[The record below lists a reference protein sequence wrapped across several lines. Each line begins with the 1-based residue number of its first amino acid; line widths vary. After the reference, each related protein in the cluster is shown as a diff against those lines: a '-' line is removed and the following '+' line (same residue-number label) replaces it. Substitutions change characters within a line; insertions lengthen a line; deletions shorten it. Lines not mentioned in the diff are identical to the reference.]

1 MVAGAGVAARLGYT
15 LAADKAG
22 LVMDDAIE
30 RKGRRTLGLHRAL
43 PPLFFLTP
51 VIVGIAPRLSPLF
64 LGLLAIALIATA
76 IRRGI
81 GLRALLQL
89 DAALAACLA
98 LSAYLFANALLAV
111 DQGEALGKAGI
122 FLGVILV
129 VFASARAI
137 PCLSASELR
146 RGALAFVTG
155 ALCAALYLLVE
166 ILTDGVLTR
175 GAMNFVAALKPATA
189 KHMGVVNGKVTR
201 LNLSEFNQNAAIVML
216 GFWPGVLILSALDAI
231 PRRIVLTAL
240 FAAALAVP
248 IALSE
253 HDSSQVALVLSPI
266 VFGLAWV
273 WRSGVTRAL
282 AILWCLCFA
291 LVIPLDLLAY
301 KQELH
306 LASWLPNSARARIII
321 WQYTA
326 ERALEHPWIGIGV
339 NSTPAV
345 KAMLKGSED
354 WPEGFVFKRTTGQ
367 HAHDI
372 FLQSWYEIGAIGVLL
387 AVIAGALIAL
397 RIGLLPL
404 LAQPYG
410 AACFMAVL
418 AIAAFA
424 WSMWQTW
431 FMCAIGLV
439 PVTLRMAAEAVDKS
453 RTAGAE
459 QSSRGSVMS
468 LEVGDKAPGFT
479 LPADGGGEISLS
491 DFKGKP
497 VVLYFYPKDDTPGC
511 TAEACA
517 FRDSIPDFSKVKAAV
532 IGISRDSVASHDK
545 FKKKFK
551 LPFPL
556 AADEDGKVCE
566 AYGVWT
572 EKSMYGKT
580 YMGIERST
588 FLVDGKGTIRGV
600 WRKVKVPGHVE
611 EVLEAIKGLK

>member
-1 MVAGAGVAARLGYT
+1 MA
-15 LAADKAG
+15 
-22 LVMDDAIE
+22 DAIE
-30 RKGRRTLGLHRAL
+30 AKKRRTLGLHLAL
-43 PPLFFLTP
+43 PPFFFAAPFVT
-51 VIVGIAPRLSPLF
+51 GIAPRLSPLF
-64 LGLLAIALIATA
+64 LGLLGIALVATA
-76 IRRGI
+76 IRRGTNW
-81 GLRALLQL
+81 RALLQL
-89 DAALAACLA
+89 DAALAACLVLA
-98 LSAYLFANALLAV
+98 TYLFVNALLAV
-111 DQGEALGKAGI
+111 DRDEALGKVAI

-129 VFASARAI
+129 AFASTRAI
-137 PCLSASELR
+137 PSLSASELR
-146 RGALAFVTG
+146 RCALTLVAGAVG
-155 ALCAALYLLVE
+155 AGLYLLLE
-166 ILTDGVLTR
+166 LLSDGLLTR
-175 GAMNFVAALKPATA
+175 GAMNLFAVLKPETA
-189 KHMGVVNGKVTR
+189 KHIAIQNGKVMR
-201 LNLSEFNQNAAIVML
+201 LNLSEFNQNAAIIML

-231 PRRIVLTAL
+231 PRRIALTAL

-253 HDSSQVALVLSPI
+253 HDSSQVALVLSAI
-266 VFGLAWV
+266 VLVLAFV
-273 WRSGVTRAL
+273 WRSGVIRAL
-282 AILWCLCFA
+282 AILWCLGFA

-301 KQELH
+301 KYELH
-306 LASWLPNSARARIII
+306 QESWLPNSARARIII

-326 ERALEHPWIGIGV
+326 ERVLEHPWIGIGV

-345 KAMLKGSED
+345 KAKLKGRED
-354 WPEGFVFKRTTGQ
+354 RPEGFVFKRTTGQ
-367 HAHDI
+367 HAHDV
-372 FLQSWYEIGAIGVLL
+372 FLQIWYEIGAIGVLL
-387 AVIAGALIAL
+387 AAIAGALITL
-397 RIGLLPL
+397 RIRLLPL

-439 PVTLRMAAEAVDKS
+439 PVMLRMAAEAVDKNS
-453 RTAGAE
+453 AGGTE
-459 QSSRGSVMS
+459 QSSRGSVMN
-468 LEVGDKAPGFT
+468 LEIGDKAPGFT
-479 LPADGGGEISLS
+479 LPADGGGKVSLL

-517 FRDSIPDFSKVKAAV
+517 FRDQLPDFSKLKTPVV
-532 IGISRDSVASHDK
+532 GISRDSTASHDK
-545 FKKKFK
+545 FKTKYK

-572 EKSMYGKT
+572 EKSMYGKK

-588 FLVDGKGTIRGV
+588 FLVDGKGIIRGL

-611 EVLEAIKGLK
+611 EVLEAAKGIK